1 MAADMEE
8 GMERAAASATGTAV
22 EVVIVAEVVTDIN
35 WLRNCCRK
43 RLERI
48 PLDASN

>member
-8 GMERAAASATGTAV
+8 GMEGAAASATDTAV

-43 RLERI
+43 RSERI
-48 PLDASN
+48 PLDESN